1 MHRPVGLCCLE
12 PLAKVLSELLAL
24 STFHGGLAL
33 LSLLEL
39 HGVFFDL
46 RNLACDHLGFPLAG
60 FFELLVNLLQGNWVP
75 LGLLLEALPDG
86 RVGMELLVELD
97 VEGDR
102 LGCGL
107 LVLLL
112 HRDIG

>member
-1 MHRPVGLCCLE
+1 M
-12 PLAKVLSELLAL
+12 

-46 RNLACDHLGFPLAG
+46 RNLTCDHLGFPLSG
-60 FFELLVNLLQGNWVP
+60 LFELVVNLLQGNWVP

-86 RVGMELLVELD
+86 WVGMKLLVELD
-97 VEGDR
+97 VKGDR